1 MHLQFW
7 NLISKFVSLGATWGI
22 LEAETDTGVL
32 AALLFEWLEHLK
44 SPILDRNGITYV
56 VIHCD
61 DVEAALQRLPMHVG
75 YILEYLIRFVARLKL
90 DGDKSQSLL
99 MRFVASLTHQSVT
112 IGNSTFPDAKLQFPK
127 LRGGTADS
135 TLKFMLKLLE
145 MIEKEQNN
153 GEQFQEFKA
162 KFTSLSNGSEQKIEK
177 MDVDDMNSLK
187 VNSNSRQSSAVAS

>member
-1 MHLQFW
+1 M
-7 NLISKFVSLGATWGI
+7 
-22 LEAETDTGVL
+22 
-32 AALLFEWLEHLK
+32 
-44 SPILDRNGITYV
+44 

-61 DVEAALQRLPMHVG
+61 DVEAALQRLPLHVG

-90 DGDKSQSLL
+90 DGVKSQNLL

-112 IGNSTFPDAKLQFPK
+112 IGDSTFPDAKLEFPK

-145 MIEKEQNN
+145 MIEKEQRSN
-153 GEQFQEFKA
+153 GSESFQEFKA
-162 KFTSLSNGSEQKIEK
+162 KFTKMSNGESPQK

>member
-1 MHLQFW
+1 MEICF
-7 NLISKFVSLGATWGI
+7 LGATWGI

-44 SPILDRNGITYV
+44 TPILDRNGITYV

-112 IGNSTFPDAKLQFPK
+112 IGDSTFPDAKLQFPK

-162 KFTSLSNGSEQKIEK
+162 KFTSISNGSERDQSQQQQK